1 MEMDLKELDEAYNK
15 YMETLKVY
23 DMWGYLEIK
32 YMEFRESF
40 SEEYRC
46 GCEWENHIKQYKSL
60 KEAFFLSPRR
70 DLVYNVILKI
80 FK

>member
-1 MEMDLKELDEAYNK
+1 MDAELEQLDQVYQK
-15 YMETLKVY
+15 YLETLKVY

-32 YMEFRESF
+32 YIEFKDSF
-40 SEEYRC
+40 SEEYLK
-46 GCEWENHIKQYKSL
+46 GSEWADHIAQYRSL

-70 DLVYNVILKI
+70 DLVYTVILKI